1 MSIISPLPY
10 TIVNG
15 SVIDANP
22 VMADFNQIVSNVNS
36 NAAALNGNPGQV
48 FQVATAAIGTE
59 ALPLA
64 QAQADFAALNGNA
77 GQVFQV
83 ATAAIGTEALPL
95 AQAQADFAA
104 LNGNPGQVFQV
115 ATAAIGTEA
124 LPLAQAQADFAA
136 LNGNA
141 GQVFNV
147 ATAAIGTEAVP
158 LAQVA
163 NIAPFIFNYNGG
175 TAANTTYA
183 APTISFTV
191 PSNGYVTVSASFN
204 LNALASFG
212 DITFQI
218 IVNGTAVALDTPA
231 TANTWN
237 LNAVTAGTAGATM
250 TIVVRYVVGATAIS
264 SPIFIRGFTMYLP
277 TP

>member
-36 NAAALNGNPGQV
+36 NAAALNGNP
-48 FQVATAAIGTE
+48 
-59 ALPLA
+59 
-64 QAQADFAALNGNA
+64 

-191 PSNGYVTVSASFN
+191 PSNGYVIVSASFN

-218 IVNGTAVALDTPA
+218 IVNGNSAALDTPA

-237 LNAVTAGTAGATM
+237 LNTTVAGTAGATM
-250 TIVVRYVVGATAIS
+250 TVVAQYVVGATALANT
-264 SPIFIRGFTMYLP
+264 IFIRGLVMYLP

>member
-36 NAAALNGNPGQV
+36 NAAALNGSTAQV
-48 FQVATAAIGTE
+48 FNVATATTNNE
-59 ALPLA
+59 AVPYG
-64 QAQADFAALNGNA
+64 QVQSEFAAVLGSP
-77 GQVFQV
+77 VFQFAV
-83 ATAAIGTEALPL
+83 ANATYPQSAVPL

-158 LAQVA
+158 LGQVA
-163 NIAPFIFNYNGG
+163 NIPPSIFNYNGG

-191 PSNGYVTVSASFN
+191 PSNGYVIVSAAFN
-204 LNALASFG
+204 LNALTAFG

-237 LNAVTAGTAGATM
+237 LNATVAGTAGATM